1 MKSRNIS
8 LGELQ
13 KQIKQD
19 NVSKCQFLQDIFAKS
34 LDW

>member
-8 LGELQ
+8 FGELQ

-19 NVSKCQFLQDIFAKS
+19 NVSKYQFLQDIFAKL